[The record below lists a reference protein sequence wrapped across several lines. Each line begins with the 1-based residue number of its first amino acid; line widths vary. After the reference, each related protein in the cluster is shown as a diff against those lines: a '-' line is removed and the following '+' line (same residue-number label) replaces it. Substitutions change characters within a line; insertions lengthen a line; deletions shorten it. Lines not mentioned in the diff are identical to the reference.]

1 MADSDGA
8 LADQLVETWAIHGR
22 IVLYVLDAISAEAL
36 GGVSATGKGR
46 SAGAQFAHLHNV
58 RLMWLKSA
66 SPALLEGLASI
77 EAANVTDMDALR
89 SALDASAA
97 AIGALLRQALESG
110 GKIKGF
116 KPHAVAFA
124 GYLIA
129 HESFHLGDIGVIL
142 TQSGHPLDKKVAY
155 GMWEWGV
162 R

>member
-1 MADSDGA
+1 MSE
-8 LADQLVETWAIHGR
+8 LAEQLVEMWAIHGR
-22 IVLYVLDAISAEAL
+22 IALYMLEAIPAEAL
-36 GGVSATGKGR
+36 AGVGATGKGR
-46 SAGAQFAHLHNV
+46 SVGAQFAHLHNV

-66 SPALLEGLASI
+66 SPALLDGLTSI
-77 EAANVTDMDALR
+77 EAVNVTDKNALG
-89 SALDASAA
+89 SALETSSA
-97 AIGALLRQALESG
+97 AIGALLHQTLESG

-116 KPHAVAFA
+116 KPHAAAFA

-129 HESFHLGDIGVIL
+129 HESFHLGDIGLVL

>member
-8 LADQLVETWAIHGR
+8 LASQLVETWAIHGR
-22 IVLYVLDAISAEAL
+22 IVLYVLDAIPVEAL
-36 GGVSATGKGR
+36 SGLSATGKGR
-46 SAGAQFAHLHNV
+46 SVGAQLAHLHNV

-66 SPALLEGLASI
+66 SPALLDGLASI
-77 EAANVTDMDALR
+77 EAASVTDKDALR
-89 SALDASAA
+89 SALDTSAA
-97 AIGALLRQALESG
+97 AIGALLRRALESG

-116 KPHAVAFA
+116 NPHAAAFA

-129 HESFHLGDIGVIL
+129 HESFHLGDVGVIL